1 MISYIKNYSII
12 NIKFKL
18 SLLYLLNVL
27 DIIFTVMLIK
37 SGYFIEANPFMA
49 SIIDLPIQLVLL
61 KIILP
66 ALLLSYIY
74 FRMKKAIK
82 HQLIISNTIINGALL
97 GYGFLNLL
105 HLFWFV
111 NLIFLT

>member
-1 MISYIKNYSII
+1 MLSYIKNYSII

-18 SLLYLLNVL
+18 SFLYLLNVS
-27 DIIFTVMLIK
+27 DIILTLLLIK
-37 SGYFIEANPFMA
+37 SGYFVEANPFMA
-49 SIIDLPIQLVLL
+49 SIIELPLQLTLL

-74 FRMKKAIK
+74 FRMKKAKK
-82 HQLIISNTIINGALL
+82 HQLIISNNIINGALF

-105 HLFWFV
+105 HIFWFI
-111 NLIFLT
+111 NLIFLS